1 VFQVDAE
8 RARHSTRALLVSVAV
23 GRRDDPDAIEELKQ
37 LVVSADIEPAALLTV
52 RRDRPDPTYFVGAGK
67 VEELKT
73 EAAAADAGLV
83 IFDVALSPAQ
93 QRNLERTLGLWVLD
107 RTALILYIFS
117 QRAQSRE
124 GKLQVELAQLQHL
137 STRLVRGWSHLE
149 RQRGGLGKTGGPG
162 EKQIEIDRRLIG
174 TRVKRLRERLK
185 QSEKQRRTRR
195 RARSRN
201 DVVSISLV
209 GYTNAGKSTLFNALT
224 QAGVYAA
231 DQLFATLDTTAR
243 KCRLGNALNG
253 SGATEAV
260 ISDTV
265 GFIRGLPHQLIEAFK
280 STLNETAEADLL
292 LHVVDAASPAR
303 AEQMAEVESVLREI
317 GADQVPTIVVYNKI
331 DIVGREPAVQRDSRD
346 NIIAVSVSAQS
357 GLGLELLRDSIV
369 EFIER
374 SAGGDD
380 SPTNAKQDENVSS
393 WPNAAAA

>member
-1 VFQVDAE
+1 M
-8 RARHSTRALLVSVAV
+8 SVAI

-37 LVVSADIEPAALLTV
+37 LVVSADILPAALLAV
-52 RRDRPDPTYFVGAGK
+52 RRDRPDPAFFIGSGK
-67 VEELKT
+67 VEELKN
-73 EAAAADAGLV
+73 EAAAANASLV

-93 QRNLERTLGLWVLD
+93 QRNLEQALDLWVLD

-124 GKLQVELAQLQHL
+124 GKLQVELAQLTHL

-162 EKQIEIDRRLIG
+162 EKQIELDRRMIG
-174 TRVKRLRERLK
+174 VRVRRLRERLK

-224 QAGVYAA
+224 QSGVYAA

-243 KCRLGNALNG
+243 KCHLGNGHLGDA
-253 SGATEAV
+253 SRAKTEVV

-280 STLNETAEADLL
+280 STLAETAEADLL

-303 AEQMAEVESVLREI
+303 AEQMAEVERVLHDI
-317 GADQVPTIVVYNKI
+317 GADKVPIIVVYNKI
-331 DIVGREPAVQRDSRD
+331 DLANRAPSVERDARD
-346 NIIAVSVSAQS
+346 NIAAVSVSAQDGS
-357 GLGLELLRDSIV
+357 GLEFLRDAIV
-369 EFIER
+369 EFVER
-374 SAGGDD
+374 SMSLDKAH
-380 SPTNAKQDENVSS
+380 TTAKHDAPS
-393 WPNAAAA
+393 WPGAAAA